1 MNNESIPNFMF
12 NFFNYISKYYS
23 ERFNDLVTG
32 VSVIKI
38 TDLLRTNDI
47 FEYLINIV
55 PHIDQQ
61 SLLTNNNN
69 LTQIQKIRIKIA
81 LKFY

>member
-1 MNNESIPNFMF
+1 MGVLNVQ
-12 NFFNYISKYYS
+12 
-23 ERFNDLVTG
+23 RCNDLVTG